1 MAAPTIAAHPLPEM
15 NSAPAQPVLLVED
28 DLDLAGN
35 IQDYLEHHGWL
46 VDHAPNGALGLHRLL
61 AESHSVAILDLRLPG
76 LSGLE
81 LCQRLRAETGTGLP
95 VLMLTAADTLKD
107 RLTGFEAGA
116 DDYLAK
122 PFDFKEFL
130 ARVKALIKR
139 SNQTLIEAQV
149 LKFADLELDLT
160 SKIVTRSGQ
169 KINLTAKEFQ
179 LMEYFLR
186 NQEKVISKAEIAENI
201 WEVED
206 EGSSNLIE
214 VYVNYLRKK
223 VDKGFPSK
231 LIHTQ
236 FGMGYILR
244 QE

>member
-1 MAAPTIAAHPLPEM
+1 MIKI
-15 NSAPAQPVLLVED
+15 LLIED
-28 DLDLAGN
+28 EPKTVQSLKQGLEENHYTVDVAYDGLMGKQLATRTAYQL
-35 IQDYLEHHGWL
+35 IISD
-46 VDHAPNGALGLHRLL
+46 
-61 AESHSVAILDLRLPG
+61 IIIPG
-76 LSGLE
+76 INGLE
-81 LCQRLRAETGTGLP
+81 LCKSLRAEGIQTP
-95 VLMLTAADTLKD
+95 ILMLTALSTTDDKLV
-107 RLTGFEAGA
+107 GFEAGA

-160 SKIVTRSGQ
+160 SKIVIRSGQ

>member
-1 MAAPTIAAHPLPEM
+1 MIKILLIEDEPKTVQSLKQGLEENNYDVSIAYDGHMGKQLALAHTYQLIVSDIIIPGI
-15 NSAPAQPVLLVED
+15 NG
-28 DLDLAGN
+28 LDLCK
-35 IQDYLEHHGWL
+35 E
-46 VDHAPNGALGLHRLL
+46 
-61 AESHSVAILDLRLPG
+61 
-76 LSGLE
+76 
-81 LCQRLRAETGTGLP
+81 LRAQGIQTP
-95 VLMLTAADTLKD
+95 ILMLTALSTTDDKLN
-107 RLTGFEAGA
+107 GFEAGA
-116 DDYLAK
+116 DDYLPK

-139 SNQTLIEAQV
+139 SNQTILDAQV
-149 LKFADLELDLT
+149 LKFADLEMDLNSSLVSRAGQMIHLT
-160 SKIVTRSGQ
+160 S
-169 KINLTAKEFQ
+169 KEFQ
-179 LMEYFLR
+179 LLEYFLR

-206 EGSSNLIE
+206 ENSSNLIE

-223 VDKGFPSK
+223 VDKGFSSK

>member
-1 MAAPTIAAHPLPEM
+1 MIKI
-15 NSAPAQPVLLVED
+15 LLIED
-28 DLDLAGN
+28 EPKTVQSLKQGLEENNYTVDVAYDGNMGKQLAN
-35 IQDYLEHHGWL
+35 RKTYQLIISD
-46 VDHAPNGALGLHRLL
+46 
-61 AESHSVAILDLRLPG
+61 IIIPG
-76 LSGLE
+76 INGLE
-81 LCQRLRAETGTGLP
+81 LCKMLRNEGIQTP
-95 VLMLTAADTLKD
+95 ILMLTALSTTDDKLI
-107 RLTGFEAGA
+107 GFEAGA

-169 KINLTAKEFQ
+169 KINLTAKEYQ

-244 QE
+244 EE

>member
-1 MAAPTIAAHPLPEM
+1 MIKILLIEDEPKTVQSLKQGLEENHYTVDVAYDGIMGKQLATRTAYQLIISDIIIPGM
-15 NSAPAQPVLLVED
+15 N
-28 DLDLAGN
+28 
-35 IQDYLEHHGWL
+35 
-46 VDHAPNGALGLHRLL
+46 
-61 AESHSVAILDLRLPG
+61 
-76 LSGLE
+76 GLE
-81 LCQRLRAETGTGLP
+81 LCKLLRSEGVQTP
-95 VLMLTAADTLKD
+95 ILMLTALSTTDDKLV
-107 RLTGFEAGA
+107 GFEAGA

-139 SNQTLIEAQV
+139 SNQTLIEAQI

>member
-1 MAAPTIAAHPLPEM
+1 
-15 NSAPAQPVLLVED
+15 
-28 DLDLAGN
+28 
-35 IQDYLEHHGWL
+35 
-46 VDHAPNGALGLHRLL
+46 
-61 AESHSVAILDLRLPG
+61 
-76 LSGLE
+76 
-81 LCQRLRAETGTGLP
+81 
-95 VLMLTAADTLKD
+95 
-107 RLTGFEAGA
+107 
-116 DDYLAK
+116 
-122 PFDFKEFL
+122 
-130 ARVKALIKR
+130 
-139 SNQTLIEAQV
+139 V

>member
-1 MAAPTIAAHPLPEM
+1 MIKILLIEDEPKTVQSLKQGLEENNYDVSIAYDGHMGKQLALEHTYQLIVSDIIIPGI
-15 NSAPAQPVLLVED
+15 NG
-28 DLDLAGN
+28 LDLCRELRSLG
-35 IQDYLEHHGWL
+35 IQT
-46 VDHAPNGALGLHRLL
+46 P
-61 AESHSVAILDLRLPG
+61 I
-76 LSGLE
+76 
-81 LCQRLRAETGTGLP
+81 
-95 VLMLTAADTLKD
+95 LMLTALSTTDDKLN
-107 RLTGFEAGA
+107 GFEAGA
-116 DDYLAK
+116 DDYLPK

-139 SNQTLIEAQV
+139 SNQTILDAQV
-149 LKFADLELDLT
+149 LKFADLEMDLN
-160 SKIVTRSGQ
+160 SSLVSRAGQ
-169 KINLTAKEFQ
+169 MINLTSKEFQ
-179 LMEYFLR
+179 LLEYFLR

-206 EGSSNLIE
+206 ENSSNLIE

-223 VDKGFPSK
+223 VDKGFSTK

>member
-1 MAAPTIAAHPLPEM
+1 LEENNYDVSIAYDGHMGKQLALAHTYQLIVSDIIIPGI
-15 NSAPAQPVLLVED
+15 NG
-28 DLDLAGN
+28 LDLCR
-35 IQDYLEHHGWL
+35 E
-46 VDHAPNGALGLHRLL
+46 
-61 AESHSVAILDLRLPG
+61 
-76 LSGLE
+76 
-81 LCQRLRAETGTGLP
+81 LRAQGIQTP
-95 VLMLTAADTLKD
+95 ILMLTALSTTDDKLN
-107 RLTGFEAGA
+107 GFEAGA
-116 DDYLAK
+116 DDYLPK

-139 SNQTLIEAQV
+139 SNQTILDAQV
-149 LKFADLELDLT
+149 LKFADLEMDLNSSLVSRAGQMIHLT
-160 SKIVTRSGQ
+160 S
-169 KINLTAKEFQ
+169 KEFQ
-179 LMEYFLR
+179 LLEYFLR

-206 EGSSNLIE
+206 ENSSNLIE

-223 VDKGFPSK
+223 VDKGFSSK

>member
-1 MAAPTIAAHPLPEM
+1 MVKILLIEDEPKTVQSLKQGLEE
-15 NSAPAQPVLLVED
+15 NSYEVEVAYD
-28 DLDLAGN
+28 GHIGHQLATRN
-35 IQDYLEHHGWL
+35 AYQLIISD
-46 VDHAPNGALGLHRLL
+46 
-61 AESHSVAILDLRLPG
+61 IIIPG
-76 LSGLE
+76 INGLE
-81 LCQRLRAETGTGLP
+81 LCRKLRAEGIQTP
-95 VLMLTAADTLKD
+95 ILMLTALSTTDDKIE
-107 RLTGFEAGA
+107 GFDAGA

-139 SNQTLIEAQV
+139 SNQTMIESQV

-160 SKIVTRSGQ
+160 SKIVSRSGQ

-206 EGSSNLIE
+206 ENSSNLIE

>member
-1 MAAPTIAAHPLPEM
+1 MVKILLIEDEPKTVQSLKQGLEE
-15 NSAPAQPVLLVED
+15 NSYEVEVAYD
-28 DLDLAGN
+28 GNMGHQLATRN
-35 IQDYLEHHGWL
+35 AYQLIISD
-46 VDHAPNGALGLHRLL
+46 
-61 AESHSVAILDLRLPG
+61 IIIPG
-76 LSGLE
+76 INGLE
-81 LCQRLRAETGTGLP
+81 LCRKLRTEGIQTP
-95 VLMLTAADTLKD
+95 ILMLTALSTTDDKLE
-107 RLTGFEAGA
+107 GFDAGA

-139 SNQTLIEAQV
+139 SNQTMIEAQV

-160 SKIVTRSGQ
+160 SKIVSRSGQ

-206 EGSSNLIE
+206 ENSSNLIE

>member
-1 MAAPTIAAHPLPEM
+1 MIKILLIEDEPKTVQSLKQGLEENNYDVSIAYDGHIGKQLALAHTYQLIV
-15 NSAPAQPVLLVED
+15 SD
-28 DLDLAGN
+28 
-35 IQDYLEHHGWL
+35 I
-46 VDHAPNGALGLHRLL
+46 
-61 AESHSVAILDLRLPG
+61 IIPG
-76 LSGLE
+76 INGLE
-81 LCQRLRAETGTGLP
+81 LCRELRRLGIQTP
-95 VLMLTAADTLKD
+95 ILMLTALSTTDDKLN
-107 RLTGFEAGA
+107 GFEAGA
-116 DDYLAK
+116 DDYLPK

-139 SNQTLIEAQV
+139 SNQTILDAQV
-149 LKFADLELDLT
+149 LKFADLEMDLNSSLVSRAGQMIHLT
-160 SKIVTRSGQ
+160 S
-169 KINLTAKEFQ
+169 KEFQ
-179 LMEYFLR
+179 LLEYFLR

-206 EGSSNLIE
+206 ENSSNLIE

-223 VDKGFPSK
+223 VDKGFSSK

>member
-1 MAAPTIAAHPLPEM
+1 MIKILLIEDEPKTVQSLKQGLEENHYSVDVAYDGLMGKQLATRTAYQLIISDIIIPGM
-15 NSAPAQPVLLVED
+15 N
-28 DLDLAGN
+28 
-35 IQDYLEHHGWL
+35 
-46 VDHAPNGALGLHRLL
+46 
-61 AESHSVAILDLRLPG
+61 
-76 LSGLE
+76 GLE
-81 LCQRLRAETGTGLP
+81 LCKSLRAEGIQTP
-95 VLMLTAADTLKD
+95 ILMLTALSTTDDKLV
-107 RLTGFEAGA
+107 GFEAGA

>member
-1 MAAPTIAAHPLPEM
+1 MKILLIEDEPKTVQSLKQGLEENNYEVEVAYDGLIAK
-15 NSAPAQPVLLVED
+15 Q
-28 DLDLAGN
+28 LATRNVYQLIVSDIIIPG
-35 IQDYLEHHGWL
+35 I
-46 VDHAPNGALGLHRLL
+46 NGIELCKQLRLL
-61 AESHSVAILDLRLPG
+61 GIQTPI
-76 LSGLE
+76 
-81 LCQRLRAETGTGLP
+81 
-95 VLMLTAADTLKD
+95 LMLTALSTTDDKLI
-107 RLTGFEAGA
+107 GFEAGA
-116 DDYLAK
+116 DDYLPK

-139 SNQTLIEAQV
+139 SNQTILEAQV
-149 LKFADLELDLT
+149 LKFQDLELDLT
-160 SKIVTRSGQ
+160 SKIVTRAGQ

-179 LMEYFLR
+179 LCEYFLR

-206 EGSSNLIE
+206 ENSANLIE

-223 VDKGFPSK
+223 IDKGFSSK

-244 QE
+244 KE

>member
-1 MAAPTIAAHPLPEM
+1 M
-15 NSAPAQPVLLVED
+15 N
-28 DLDLAGN
+28 
-35 IQDYLEHHGWL
+35 
-46 VDHAPNGALGLHRLL
+46 
-61 AESHSVAILDLRLPG
+61 
-76 LSGLE
+76 GLE
-81 LCQRLRAETGTGLP
+81 LCKSLRAEGIQTP
-95 VLMLTAADTLKD
+95 ILMLTALSTTDDKLV
-107 RLTGFEAGA
+107 GFEAGA

>member
-1 MAAPTIAAHPLPEM
+1 MIKILLIEDEPKTVQSLKQGLEENHYTVDVAYDGLMGKQLATRTAYQLIISDIIIPGM
-15 NSAPAQPVLLVED
+15 N
-28 DLDLAGN
+28 
-35 IQDYLEHHGWL
+35 
-46 VDHAPNGALGLHRLL
+46 
-61 AESHSVAILDLRLPG
+61 
-76 LSGLE
+76 GLE
-81 LCQRLRAETGTGLP
+81 LCKSLRAEGIQTP
-95 VLMLTAADTLKD
+95 ILMLTALSTTDDKLV
-107 RLTGFEAGA
+107 GFEAGA

-122 PFDFKEFL
+122 PFDFKECL

>member
-1 MAAPTIAAHPLPEM
+1 MIKILLIEDEPKTVQSLKQGLEENNYDVSIAYDGQMGKQLALAHTYQLIVSDIIIPGI
-15 NSAPAQPVLLVED
+15 NG
-28 DLDLAGN
+28 LDLCRELRSLG
-35 IQDYLEHHGWL
+35 IQT
-46 VDHAPNGALGLHRLL
+46 P
-61 AESHSVAILDLRLPG
+61 I
-76 LSGLE
+76 
-81 LCQRLRAETGTGLP
+81 
-95 VLMLTAADTLKD
+95 LMLTALSTTDDKLN
-107 RLTGFEAGA
+107 GFEAGA
-116 DDYLAK
+116 DDYLPK

-139 SNQTLIEAQV
+139 SNQTILDAQV
-149 LKFADLELDLT
+149 LKFADLEMDLNSSLVNRAGQMIHLT
-160 SKIVTRSGQ
+160 S
-169 KINLTAKEFQ
+169 KEFQ
-179 LMEYFLR
+179 LLEYFLR

-206 EGSSNLIE
+206 ENSSNLIE

-223 VDKGFPSK
+223 VDKGFSTK

>member
-1 MAAPTIAAHPLPEM
+1 MIKILLIEDEPKTVQSLKQGLEENNYDVSIAYDGHMGKQLALTHTYQLIVSDIIIPGI
-15 NSAPAQPVLLVED
+15 NG
-28 DLDLAGN
+28 LDLCK
-35 IQDYLEHHGWL
+35 E
-46 VDHAPNGALGLHRLL
+46 
-61 AESHSVAILDLRLPG
+61 
-76 LSGLE
+76 
-81 LCQRLRAETGTGLP
+81 LRAQGIQTP
-95 VLMLTAADTLKD
+95 ILMLTALSTTDDKLN
-107 RLTGFEAGA
+107 GFEAGA
-116 DDYLAK
+116 DDYLPK

-139 SNQTLIEAQV
+139 SNQTILDAQV
-149 LKFADLELDLT
+149 LKFADLEMDLNSSLVSRAGQMIHLT
-160 SKIVTRSGQ
+160 S
-169 KINLTAKEFQ
+169 KEFQ
-179 LMEYFLR
+179 LLEYFLR

-206 EGSSNLIE
+206 ENSSNLIE

-223 VDKGFPSK
+223 VDKGFSSK

>member
-1 MAAPTIAAHPLPEM
+1 MIKILLIEDEPKTFQSLKQGLEENNYDVSIAYDGHIGKQLALAHTYQLIVSDIIIPGI
-15 NSAPAQPVLLVED
+15 NG
-28 DLDLAGN
+28 LDLCRELRSLG
-35 IQDYLEHHGWL
+35 IQT
-46 VDHAPNGALGLHRLL
+46 P
-61 AESHSVAILDLRLPG
+61 I
-76 LSGLE
+76 
-81 LCQRLRAETGTGLP
+81 
-95 VLMLTAADTLKD
+95 LMLTALSTTDDKLN
-107 RLTGFEAGA
+107 GFEAGA
-116 DDYLAK
+116 DDYLPK

-139 SNQTLIEAQV
+139 SNQTILDAQV
-149 LKFADLELDLT
+149 LKFADLEMDLN
-160 SKIVTRSGQ
+160 SSLVSRAGQ
-169 KINLTAKEFQ
+169 MINLTSKEFQ
-179 LMEYFLR
+179 LLEYFLR

-206 EGSSNLIE
+206 ENSSNLIE

-223 VDKGFPSK
+223 VDKGFSTK

>member
-1 MAAPTIAAHPLPEM
+1 MIKILLIEDEPKTVQSLKQGLEENNYDVSIAYDGNMGKQLALAHTYQLIVSDIIIPGI
-15 NSAPAQPVLLVED
+15 NG
-28 DLDLAGN
+28 LDLCR
-35 IQDYLEHHGWL
+35 E
-46 VDHAPNGALGLHRLL
+46 
-61 AESHSVAILDLRLPG
+61 
-76 LSGLE
+76 
-81 LCQRLRAETGTGLP
+81 LRAQGIQTP
-95 VLMLTAADTLKD
+95 ILMLTALSTTDDKLN
-107 RLTGFEAGA
+107 GFEAGA
-116 DDYLAK
+116 DDYLPK

-139 SNQTLIEAQV
+139 SNQTILDAQI
-149 LKFADLELDLT
+149 LKFADLEMDLNSSLVSRAGQMIHLT
-160 SKIVTRSGQ
+160 S
-169 KINLTAKEFQ
+169 KEFQ
-179 LMEYFLR
+179 LLEYFLR

-206 EGSSNLIE
+206 ENSSNLIE

-223 VDKGFPSK
+223 VDKGFSSK

>member
-1 MAAPTIAAHPLPEM
+1 MSTT
-15 NSAPAQPVLLVED
+15 D
-28 DLDLAGN
+28 DKL
-35 IQDYLEHHGWL
+35 I
-46 VDHAPNGALGLHRLL
+46 
-61 AESHSVAILDLRLPG
+61 
-76 LSGLE
+76 
-81 LCQRLRAETGTGLP
+81 
-95 VLMLTAADTLKD
+95 
-107 RLTGFEAGA
+107 GFEAGA
-116 DDYLAK
+116 DDYLPK

-139 SNQTLIEAQV
+139 SNQTILEAQV
-149 LKFADLELDLT
+149 LKFQDLELDLT
-160 SKIVTRSGQ
+160 SKIVTRAGQ

-179 LMEYFLR
+179 LCEYFLR

-206 EGSSNLIE
+206 ENSANLIE

-223 VDKGFPSK
+223 IDKGFSSK

-244 QE
+244 KE

>member
-1 MAAPTIAAHPLPEM
+1 MVKI
-15 NSAPAQPVLLVED
+15 LLIEDEPKTVQSLKQGLEENNYAVEVAYD
-28 DLDLAGN
+28 GLMGYQLATRN
-35 IQDYLEHHGWL
+35 TYQLIISD
-46 VDHAPNGALGLHRLL
+46 
-61 AESHSVAILDLRLPG
+61 IIIPG
-76 LSGLE
+76 LNGLE
-81 LCQRLRAETGTGLP
+81 LCRKLRIEGIQTP
-95 VLMLTAADTLKD
+95 ILMLTALSTTDDKIE
-107 RLTGFEAGA
+107 GFDAGA

-139 SNQTLIEAQV
+139 SNQTMIEAQV
-149 LKFADLELDLT
+149 LKFADLELDLS
-160 SKIVTRSGQ
+160 SKIVSRSGQ

-206 EGSSNLIE
+206 ENSSNLIE

-223 VDKGFPSK
+223 VDKGFSSK

>member
-1 MAAPTIAAHPLPEM
+1 MIKILLIEDEPKTVQSLKQGLEENHYTVDVAYDGLMGKQLATRTAYQLIISDIIIPGM
-15 NSAPAQPVLLVED
+15 N
-28 DLDLAGN
+28 
-35 IQDYLEHHGWL
+35 
-46 VDHAPNGALGLHRLL
+46 
-61 AESHSVAILDLRLPG
+61 
-76 LSGLE
+76 GLE
-81 LCQRLRAETGTGLP
+81 LCKSLRAEGIQTP
-95 VLMLTAADTLKD
+95 ILMLTALSTTDDKLV
-107 RLTGFEAGA
+107 GFEAGA

-214 VYVNYLRKK
+214 EYVNYLRKK

>member
-1 MAAPTIAAHPLPEM
+1 MIKI
-15 NSAPAQPVLLVED
+15 LLIED
-28 DLDLAGN
+28 EPKTVQSLK
-35 IQDYLEHHGWL
+35 Q
-46 VDHAPNGALGLHRLL
+46 
-61 AESHSVAILDLRLPG
+61 
-76 LSGLE
+76 GLE
-81 LCQRLRAETGTGLP
+81 ENNYDVSIAYDGNMGKQLALAHTYQLIVSDIIIPGINGVDLCRELRAQGIQTP
-95 VLMLTAADTLKD
+95 ILMLTALSTTDDKLN
-107 RLTGFEAGA
+107 GFEAGA
-116 DDYLAK
+116 DDYLPK

-139 SNQTLIEAQV
+139 SNQTILDAQV
-149 LKFADLELDLT
+149 LKFADLEMDLNSSLVSRAGQMIHLT
-160 SKIVTRSGQ
+160 S
-169 KINLTAKEFQ
+169 KEFQ
-179 LMEYFLR
+179 LLEYFLR

-206 EGSSNLIE
+206 ENSSNLIE

-223 VDKGFPSK
+223 IDKGFSSK

>member
-1 MAAPTIAAHPLPEM
+1 MIKILLIEDEPKTVQSLKQGLEENNYDVSIAYDGHIGKQLALAHTYQLIVSDIIIPGI
-15 NSAPAQPVLLVED
+15 NG
-28 DLDLAGN
+28 LDLCRELRSLG
-35 IQDYLEHHGWL
+35 IQT
-46 VDHAPNGALGLHRLL
+46 P
-61 AESHSVAILDLRLPG
+61 I
-76 LSGLE
+76 
-81 LCQRLRAETGTGLP
+81 
-95 VLMLTAADTLKD
+95 LMLTALSTTDDKLN
-107 RLTGFEAGA
+107 GFEAGA
-116 DDYLAK
+116 DDYLPK

-139 SNQTLIEAQV
+139 SNQTILDAQV
-149 LKFADLELDLT
+149 LKFADLEMDLNSSLVSRAGQMIHLT
-160 SKIVTRSGQ
+160 S
-169 KINLTAKEFQ
+169 KEFQ
-179 LMEYFLR
+179 LLEYFLR

-206 EGSSNLIE
+206 ENSSNLIE

-223 VDKGFPSK
+223 VDKGFSSK

>member
-1 MAAPTIAAHPLPEM
+1 MIKILLIEDEPKTVQSLKQGLEENNYDVSIAYDGHMGKQLALAHTYQLIVSDIIIPGI
-15 NSAPAQPVLLVED
+15 NG
-28 DLDLAGN
+28 LDLCRELRSMG
-35 IQDYLEHHGWL
+35 IQT
-46 VDHAPNGALGLHRLL
+46 P
-61 AESHSVAILDLRLPG
+61 I
-76 LSGLE
+76 
-81 LCQRLRAETGTGLP
+81 
-95 VLMLTAADTLKD
+95 LMLTALSTTDDKLN
-107 RLTGFEAGA
+107 GFAAGA
-116 DDYLAK
+116 DDDLPK

-139 SNQTLIEAQV
+139 SNQTILDAQV
-149 LKFADLELDLT
+149 LKFADLEMDLNSSLVSRAGQMIHLT
-160 SKIVTRSGQ
+160 S
-169 KINLTAKEFQ
+169 KEFQ
-179 LMEYFLR
+179 LLEYFLR

-206 EGSSNLIE
+206 ENSSNLIE

-223 VDKGFPSK
+223 VDKGFSSK

>member
-1 MAAPTIAAHPLPEM
+1 
-15 NSAPAQPVLLVED
+15 
-28 DLDLAGN
+28 
-35 IQDYLEHHGWL
+35 
-46 VDHAPNGALGLHRLL
+46 
-61 AESHSVAILDLRLPG
+61 
-76 LSGLE
+76 
-81 LCQRLRAETGTGLP
+81 
-95 VLMLTAADTLKD
+95 MLTALSTTDDKLV
-107 RLTGFEAGA
+107 GFEAGA

-139 SNQTLIEAQV
+139 SNQTLIEALV

-223 VDKGFPSK
+223 IDKGFPSK

>member
-1 MAAPTIAAHPLPEM
+1 MVKI
-15 NSAPAQPVLLVED
+15 LLIEDEPKTVQSLKQGLEENNYVVEVAYD
-28 DLDLAGN
+28 GNMGHQLAMRN
-35 IQDYLEHHGWL
+35 AYQLIISD
-46 VDHAPNGALGLHRLL
+46 
-61 AESHSVAILDLRLPG
+61 IIIPG
-76 LSGLE
+76 INGLE
-81 LCQRLRAETGTGLP
+81 LCRKLRAEGIQTP
-95 VLMLTAADTLKD
+95 ILMLTALSTTDDKIE
-107 RLTGFEAGA
+107 GFDAGA

-139 SNQTLIEAQV
+139 SNQTMIEAQV

-160 SKIVTRSGQ
+160 SKIVSRSGQ

-206 EGSSNLIE
+206 ENSSNLIE

>member
-1 MAAPTIAAHPLPEM
+1 MIKILLIEDEPKTVQSLKQGLEENHYTVDVAYDGLMGKQLAKRTSYQLIISDIIIPGM
-15 NSAPAQPVLLVED
+15 N
-28 DLDLAGN
+28 
-35 IQDYLEHHGWL
+35 
-46 VDHAPNGALGLHRLL
+46 
-61 AESHSVAILDLRLPG
+61 
-76 LSGLE
+76 GLE
-81 LCQRLRAETGTGLP
+81 LCKSLRAEGIQTP
-95 VLMLTAADTLKD
+95 ILMLTALSTTDDKLV
-107 RLTGFEAGA
+107 GFEAGA

-139 SNQTLIEAQV
+139 SNQTMIEAQV

-201 WEVED
+201 WEVDD

>member
-1 MAAPTIAAHPLPEM
+1 MIKILLIEDEPKTVQSLKQGLEENNYDVSIAYDGHMGKQLALAHTYQLIVSDIIIPGI
-15 NSAPAQPVLLVED
+15 NG
-28 DLDLAGN
+28 LDLCR
-35 IQDYLEHHGWL
+35 E
-46 VDHAPNGALGLHRLL
+46 
-61 AESHSVAILDLRLPG
+61 
-76 LSGLE
+76 
-81 LCQRLRAETGTGLP
+81 LRAQGIQTP
-95 VLMLTAADTLKD
+95 ILMLTALSTTDDKLN
-107 RLTGFEAGA
+107 GFEAGA
-116 DDYLAK
+116 DDYLPK

-139 SNQTLIEAQV
+139 SNQTILDAQV
-149 LKFADLELDLT
+149 LKFADLEMDLN
-160 SKIVTRSGQ
+160 SSLVSRAGQ
-169 KINLTAKEFQ
+169 MINLTSKEFQ
-179 LMEYFLR
+179 LLEYFLR

-206 EGSSNLIE
+206 ENSSNLIE

-223 VDKGFPSK
+223 VDKGFSSK

>member
-1 MAAPTIAAHPLPEM
+1 MIRI
-15 NSAPAQPVLLVED
+15 LLIED
-28 DLDLAGN
+28 EPKTVQSLK
-35 IQDYLEHHGWL
+35 
-46 VDHAPNGALGLHRLL
+46 R
-61 AESHSVAILDLRLPG
+61 
-76 LSGLE
+76 GLE
-81 LCQRLRAETGTGLP
+81 ENNYEVEVAYDGLMGKQLATRNTYQLIVSDIIIPGMNGIELCKELRSLGIQTP
-95 VLMLTAADTLKD
+95 ILMLTALSTTDDKLI
-107 RLTGFEAGA
+107 GFEAGA

-122 PFDFKEFL
+122 PFDFKEFM

-139 SNQTLIEAQV
+139 SNQTLVDSQV

-160 SKIVTRSGQ
+160 SKLVTRSGQ

-179 LMEYFLR
+179 LLEYFLK

-206 EGSSNLIE
+206 ENSSNLIE

-223 VDKGFPSK
+223 VDKNFPSK